1 MDFLELIFTLLGA
14 VVVVYYGGK
23 LVLFSRML
31 FPKWCFPL
39 SKTFFTSMGEWA
51 VVTGASEGIG
61 RAYAFALADRGM
73 NVVIM
78 SRTKATLE
86 KVAEEIGETTGRKV
100 KVIVADF
107 SEENVFRKI
116 EEELKDLKVGVLVNN
131 VGVLPTFI
139 PCKFLDSED
148 LDKTITKVIN
158 CNVKTLCKMCKIIL
172 PGMENR
178 NKGVIINVASG
189 IASFPFPLYTL
200 YAASKVFVERFSQCL
215 QAEYKDR
222 GIIIQ
227 AVAPFGVSTRMAG
240 FQKTNIVTLLPEY
253 FVQKSLQYLKAGD
266 KINGTIC
273 HTLLAWLLQS
283 IPLKL
288 FYAEIVLQGLQD
300 YVKKKTGQSESVS
313 ESKTESKNDTE
324 QYSEAAIVFFLKT
337 SDSSVALTM
346 VVTLT

>member
-313 ESKTESKNDTE
+313 ESKMESKNGMR
-324 QYSEAAIVFFLKT
+324 K
-337 SDSSVALTM
+337 
-346 VVTLT
+346 

>member
-1 MDFLELIFTLLGA
+1 
-14 VVVVYYGGK
+14 
-23 LVLFSRML
+23 
-31 FPKWCFPL
+31 
-39 SKTFFTSMGEWA
+39 
-51 VVTGASEGIG
+51 
-61 RAYAFALADRGM
+61 M

-86 KVAEEIGETTGRKV
+86 KVAEEIGETTGRRV

-107 SEENVFRKI
+107 SEENIFREI
-116 EEELKDLKVGVLVNN
+116 EEELKDLNIGVLVNN
-131 VGVLPTFI
+131 VGVLPTFV
-139 PCKFLDSED
+139 PCKFLESEE

-200 YAASKVFVERFSQCL
+200 YAASKVFVERFSQGL
-215 QAEYKDR
+215 QAEYRDS

-240 FQKTNIVTLLPEY
+240 FQKTNMVTLLPEY
-253 FVQKSLQYLKAGD
+253 FVQKSLQYVRAGD
-266 KINGTIC
+266 KINGTVC

-288 FYAEIVLQGLQD
+288 VYAEIVLQGLQD
-300 YVKKKTGQSESVS
+300 YVKKKTGQRESLS
-313 ESKTESKNDTE
+313 ESKMESKNGM
-324 QYSEAAIVFFLKT
+324 KK
-337 SDSSVALTM
+337 
-346 VVTLT
+346 

>member
-14 VVVVYYGGK
+14 AVVVYYGGK
-23 LVLFSRML
+23 LLLFSRML

-78 SRTKATLE
+78 SRTKAMLE
-86 KVAEEIGETTGRKV
+86 KVAEEIGETTGRRV

-107 SEENVFRKI
+107 SDENVFGEI
-116 EEELKDLKVGVLVNN
+116 EEELKDLNIGVLVNN
-131 VGVLPTFI
+131 IGVLPTFI
-139 PCKFLDSED
+139 PCKFLDSEE

-158 CNVKTLCKMCKIIL
+158 CNVKTLCQMCKIIL

-200 YAASKVFVERFSQCL
+200 YAASKVFVERFSQGL

-240 FQKTNIVTLLPEY
+240 FQKTNIVTLLPED
-253 FVQKSLQYLKAGD
+253 FVQKSLQYVRAGD

-288 FYAEIVLQGLQD
+288 FYAEFVLQGLQD
-300 YVKKKTGQSESVS
+300 YVKKKTGQRESVS
-313 ESKTESKNDTE
+313 ESKMES
-324 QYSEAAIVFFLKT
+324 
-337 SDSSVALTM
+337 
-346 VVTLT
+346 